1 MKLIFGLGLIA
12 LVGYWP
18 AAKTPKRVNSLF
30 LQNVEAL
37 AGSEHVTNLG
47 CLGDGSVDCPINH
60 IKVEYVVQGFSLGDY
75 INLIT
80 LESFIALLTWVRKG
94 VDDLRPGK
102 VLESFTPG

>member
-60 IKVEYVVQGFSLGDY
+60 IKVEYVVQGFSLGS
-75 INLIT
+75 
-80 LESFIALLTWVRKG
+80 ECSFI
-94 VDDLRPGK
+94 
-102 VLESFTPG
+102 

>member
-37 AGSEHVTNLG
+37 ARHEDSE
-47 CLGDGSVDCPINH
+47 
-60 IKVEYVVQGFSLGDY
+60 K
-75 INLIT
+75 LI
-80 LESFIALLTWVRKG
+80 RKS
-94 VDDLRPGK
+94 K
-102 VLESFTPG
+102 F

>member
-1 MKLIFGLGLIA
+1 M
-12 LVGYWP
+12 
-18 AAKTPKRVNSLF
+18 LF
-30 LQNVEAL
+30 
-37 AGSEHVTNLG
+37 
-47 CLGDGSVDCPINH
+47 
-60 IKVEYVVQGFSLGDY
+60 Y

>member
-1 MKLIFGLGLIA
+1 MWFKD
-12 LVGYWP
+12 LV
-18 AAKTPKRVNSLF
+18 L
-30 LQNVEAL
+30 
-37 AGSEHVTNLG
+37 GSE
-47 CLGDGSVDCPINH
+47 DS
-60 IKVEYVVQGFSLGDY
+60 FY